1 MGVGKEDREWGRRMG
16 LAFGERMELG
26 LGLGEIMGLS
36 WEREWWGWD

>member
-26 LGLGEIMGLS
+26 LGERMGLS